1 MSEQKDKAG
10 KQLDQMKS
18 TFKGGLDGIIESV
31 KTSNK
36 NNESFK
42 NSLAAQSKSISDSL
56 ERASQV
62 EGVNQSSLNNL
73 QKATDQILKQFEKG
87 SSDQKEQAA
96 ALNEIK
102 SISKMALDFE
112 KNPKAVITGQE
123 IIASKLD
130 KVVQGNERATEFLE
144 ADVRSSKISDSI
156 KELEKV
162 SLFGN
167 KENTESI
174 KRSYEIAQEKILA
187 AQASGNQKLLAAA
200 KKELDLVEKGVQSE
214 EKRREAAAA
223 QEEQNSTLLR
233 IAKSSENMGEKLSNA
248 GSTAL
253 KAGGFL
259 AGIAGLFLLFTDPET
274 LEKIITKVVIA
285 ANDIIQGIIKLFQG
299 DFSGALKSFEGHG
312 LALTGI
318 FISIGLLFGGKVIA
332 AFSALLKFTRG
343 LMLVMRVFRVFMMG
357 PFIGGMTAAFSGMMA
372 AITPILAAL
381 APILLPILAIAAAFG
396 LVLLGLNKI
405 KESMGFTSIFD
416 VVEYGLAH
424 VKDGLARFGNFF
436 IKIAKK
442 IADLASGVL
451 EMFGFEVPDFIT
463 DLSNAQM
470 LSTDNAAKKK
480 VELKEKADQA
490 ELEKQRKEQ
499 EERNL
504 VSPRNTEIP
513 EVSTGMNMEQLQS
526 ESSAIKL
533 DTQRDKPINNVNSV
547 SANTNNNQSNI
558 QNITYSPMSPAA
570 YALGDLG
577 GR

>member
-1 MSEQKDKAG
+1 MSEQKDRAG
-10 KQLDQMKS
+10 KQLDEMKS
-18 TFKGGLDGIIESV
+18 TFKGGLDGIIASV

-73 QKATDQILKQFEKG
+73 QNAADQILKQFEKG
-87 SSDQKEQAA
+87 SSDQKQQSA

-130 KVVQGNERATEFLE
+130 EVVKGNERATEFLE
-144 ADVRSSKISDSI
+144 TDVRSSKIADSI
-156 KELEKV
+156 KELEKF

-174 KRSYEIAQEKILA
+174 KRSYEIAQEKVLA
-187 AQASGNQKLLAAA
+187 AEASGNQKLLAAA
-200 KKELDLVEKGVQSE
+200 KKELDLVEKGIQSE

-248 GSTAL
+248 GATAL

-274 LEKIITKVVIA
+274 LEKIIANVVET
-285 ANDIIQGIIKLFQG
+285 ANDIIQGIIKVFQG

-312 LALTGI
+312 LALSGI
-318 FISIGLLFGGKVIA
+318 FLSIGLLFGGKVIA
-332 AFSALLKFTRG
+332 AFGALLKVTRG
-343 LMLVMRVFRVFMMG
+343 LMVAMRVFRVFMMG
-357 PFIGGMTAAFSGMMA
+357 PFIGGMTAAFTGMMTA
-372 AITPILAAL
+372 LTPILAAL
-381 APILLPILAIAAAFG
+381 APILLPIAAIAAVFG
-396 LVLLGLNKI
+396 LIYLGLEKMR
-405 KESMGFTSIFD
+405 ESLGFTSIFD
-416 VVEYGLAH
+416 VLMLGLAH
-424 VKDGLARFGNFF
+424 LKDAFGHIVNTVGSIVNFIMGLVEKFGRF
-436 IKIAKK
+436 
-442 IADLASGVL
+442 L
-451 EMFGFEVPDFIT
+451 GFDIDIPEIPKMDV
-463 DLSNAQM
+463 
-470 LSTDNAAKKK
+470 DNAAKKK
-480 VELKEKADQA
+480 VELKAKAEQA

-504 VSPRNTEIP
+504 VSPQNTEIP
-513 EVSTGMNMEQLQS
+513 EVNTAMNMEQLQS

-558 QNITYSPMSPAA
+558 QNITYSPISPAA

>member
-18 TFKGGLDGIIESV
+18 TFKGGLDGIIASV

-62 EGVNQSSLNNL
+62 EGVNQSSLNNI
-73 QKATDQILKQFEKG
+73 QKAADQILKQFEKG
-87 SSDQKEQAA
+87 SSDQKQQAS

-130 KVVQGNERATEFLE
+130 EVVKGNERATEFLE
-144 ADVRSSKISDSI
+144 TDVRSSKISDSI

-174 KRSYEIAQEKILA
+174 KRSYEIAQEKVQA
-187 AQASGNQKLLAAA
+187 AQASGNQKLLDVA
-200 KKELDLVEKGVQSE
+200 KKELDMVEKGIQSE

-248 GSTAL
+248 GATAL

-274 LEKIITKVVIA
+274 LEEIITKVVIA
-285 ANDIIQGIIKLFQG
+285 ANDIIQGIIKVFQG
-299 DFSGALKSFEGHG
+299 DFSGALESFEGHG
-312 LALTGI
+312 LALSGI
-318 FISIGLLFGGKVIA
+318 FLSIGLLFGGKVIA
-332 AFSALLKFTRG
+332 AFGALLKVTRG
-343 LMLVMRVFRVFMMG
+343 LMVAMRVFRVFMMG
-357 PFIGGMTAAFSGMMA
+357 PFIGGMTAAFTGMMA

-381 APILLPILAIAAAFG
+381 APILLPIAAIAAVFG
-396 LVLLGLNKI
+396 LIYLGLEKMR
-405 KESMGFTSIFD
+405 ESLGFTSIFD
-416 VVEYGLAH
+416 VLMLGLAH
-424 VKDGLARFGNFF
+424 LKDAFGHIVNTVGSIVNFIMGLVEKFGRF
-436 IKIAKK
+436 
-442 IADLASGVL
+442 L
-451 EMFGFEVPDFIT
+451 GFDIDIPEIPKMDV
-463 DLSNAQM
+463 
-470 LSTDNAAKKK
+470 DNAAKKK
-480 VELKEKADQA
+480 VELKAKAEQA

-499 EERNL
+499 EEKNL
-504 VSPRNTEIP
+504 VSPQNTEIP

-558 QNITYSPMSPAA
+558 QNITYSPISPAA

>member
-233 IAKSSENMGEKLSNA
+233 IAKSSENMGEKLGKA

-259 AGIAGLFLLFTDPET
+259 AGIAGLFILFTDPET
-274 LEKIITKVVIA
+274 LEKIITKVVKT
-285 ANDIIQGIIKLFQG
+285 ANDIIQGIVKVFQG
-299 DFSGALKSFEGHG
+299 DFSGALEKFKGHG

-318 FISIGLLFGGKVIA
+318 FLSIGLLFGGKVIA
-332 AFSALLKFTRG
+332 AFSVLLKVTRG
-343 LMLVMRVFRVFMMG
+343 LMVAMRVFRVFMMG
-357 PFIGGMTAAFSGMMA
+357 PFIGGMTAAFTGMMA

-381 APILLPILAIAAAFG
+381 APILLPILAIAAVFG
-396 LVLLGLNKI
+396 LIYLGLEKMR
-405 KESMGFTSIFD
+405 ESLGFTSIFD
-416 VVEYGLAH
+416 VLQLGLAH
-424 VKDGLARFGNFF
+424 LKDAFGHIVNTVGGIVNFIMGIVEKFGRF
-436 IKIAKK
+436 
-442 IADLASGVL
+442 L
-451 EMFGFEVPDFIT
+451 GFDIDIPEIP
-463 DLSNAQM
+463 QM
-470 LSTDNAAKKK
+470 DVDNAAKKK
-480 VELKEKADQA
+480 IELKAKAEQA